1 MSYDS
6 EMTTTSNLPKIK
18 FRTLQFEDLS
28 KFLQIRN
35 SVSEM
40 LHDHRTF
47 TLEECES
54 WFVTTNPTY
63 YLVESSDL
71 GVIGYFRWSLPDK
84 QTKKI
89 EIGLDLDP
97 EYQGRKWAKGIYSQF
112 INEVLKSKG
121 IQEIELR
128 VLKTNVRAKNLYT
141 DLGFKVCNETDI
153 DFSMKAGIDEIS
165 KKLAPYALSSDQ

>member
-1 MSYDS
+1 M
-6 EMTTTSNLPKIK
+6 
-18 FRTLQFEDLS
+18 
-28 KFLQIRN
+28 
-35 SVSEM
+35 
-40 LHDHRTF
+40 
-47 TLEECES
+47 
-54 WFVTTNPTY
+54 
-63 YLVESSDL
+63 
-71 GVIGYFRWSLPDK
+71 
-84 QTKKI
+84 
-89 EIGLDLDP
+89 DLDP